1 MWAARYS
8 AASSSRRNC
17 SRLTPGAG
25 SPARYRG
32 ATCFSNARLYK
43 SPTVCLT
50 FGSRITKK
58 RQRCMFPP
66 LGAQTPASRILRIS
80 SFGTGSG
87 FNRRIDRVVRMISNR
102 SEAWISWH
110 GVLAGAQLVQPR
122 LSDEIAQRKD
132 RLMGPIARICPL
144 PGRPAEVML
153 RAPIDRST
161 KEGGASHAKAA
172 LCVRLDW
179 IKEAQAAVRQL
190 LEVQPWHT

>member
-1 MWAARYS
+1 
-8 AASSSRRNC
+8 
-17 SRLTPGAG
+17 
-25 SPARYRG
+25 
-32 ATCFSNARLYK
+32 
-43 SPTVCLT
+43 
-50 FGSRITKK
+50 
-58 RQRCMFPP
+58 
-66 LGAQTPASRILRIS
+66 
-80 SFGTGSG
+80 
-87 FNRRIDRVVRMISNR
+87 MISNR

-161 KEGGASHAKAA
+161 KEGGTSHAKAA

-190 LEVQPWHT
+190 LEVQPWHTIARHQRALARALGPEIAAMFADDPRQAGLPEE